1 MVVIRLRLLCGGRKR
16 VVVEVGVGGCEW
28 SVAESAD

>member
-1 MVVIRLRLLCGGRKR
+1 MVMIWFGLLCGGRKR
-16 VVVEVGVGGCEW
+16 VVVEVSVGGCEW